1 MSAAKAQAPPNK
13 REVHVVD
20 ENNDDDYVSDTDQ
33 KYYKLSH
40 VPRNSTSNN
49 YFYYLR
55 RASSKTSRQITSQYV
70 SSSLDSSQEDL
81 CLPMWYVDERVRFQA
96 RQNETQLRYLE
107 NEMNR
112 YEMRCAAQ
120 RFTHN

>member
-1 MSAAKAQAPPNK
+1 MSAAKVQAPPNK

-49 YFYYLR
+49 YVDDLR
-55 RASSKTSRQITSQYV
+55 RASSKTSRSQCV
-70 SSSLDSSQEDL
+70 SSSVDSSQEDL
-81 CLPMWYVDERVRFQA
+81 CLPMWYVDERFRLQA
-96 RQNETQLRYLE
+96 RQNETHLRYLE
-107 NEMNR
+107 NEINR

-120 RFTHN
+120 RFTRN